1 MGWLEDFGIMLL
13 LVLTILVVGYGILR
27 GIDIIA
33 YLSGGGSLKN
43 QEAFSRYM
51 AKRRREDAR
60 LLGVSMKDK
69 RFFIEV
75 NPYDYRLLDQ
85 EEGEREAEAQEVLKF
100 WDRFDELYFRFPSDI
115 LYVNHNYAIGLI
127 KPIFQR
133 DGGEEM
139 RERIFFVWYKVHTD
153 LHFTIGDLV
162 DALEGKPIDFYGENN
177 DT

>member
-1 MGWLEDFGIMLL
+1 MGWLEDFSIMLL
-13 LVLTILVVGYGILR
+13 LALTILAVGYAVLR
-27 GIDIIA
+27 GVDIIV
-33 YLSGGGSLKN
+33 YLSEGGSLKN
-43 QEAFSRYM
+43 QDAFSRYM

-69 RFFIEV
+69 RFLIDV
-75 NPYDYRLLDQ
+75 KPYDYQLLDQ
-85 EEGEREAEAQEVLKF
+85 EEGEREAKAQEVLKF
-100 WDRFDELYFRFPSDI
+100 WDRFEELYFRFPNDI
-115 LYVNHNYAIGLI
+115 LYVSHNYAIGLI

-139 RERIFFVWYKVHTD
+139 RERIFFIWDKVHTD

-162 DALEGKPIDFYGENN
+162 DALEGKPVDFYGENN